1 MPRRLHQYINSHH
14 PGYLRRLAFASAN
27 FGTRVYQE
35 YRALR
40 AVTRDRSTTMPPSRY
55 FGNRARAGAS
65 PYTPQSRA
73 QRARGPNR
81 FIGPRMRNGRRY
93 ARTGRVLNFTGNG
106 GGRFRRGRRD
116 FMRRIGLP
124 VRHRVTPFQLYT
136 GQGRRWR
143 RMQRKKVVPSVFYG
157 RKGAVAMKEY
167 RGTLEDADCVYIGH
181 GMSGDLLALTVA
193 RALVKALY
201 IRTGWEIPS
210 WEESVPFSGSD
221 THFLQLEYFTTPTSF
236 SAILINTVNIGTG
249 STWDQIADLV
259 RGLLTTASNPDTKYQ
274 SLSLY
279 DGSNVGADRV
289 MLSKIMLQRL
299 DLRIKYTSFLKVQ
312 NATFAASGTEAE
324 DEDAENVRANPLVGK
339 HYGSH
344 EWRNGFEL
352 HWRPG
357 ATNTDWPGFY
367 ANPDTGAIQVKAAD
381 AQSGSLNTFDKPPP
395 YFQFVATK
403 GTGVRLDPGEI
414 QTSQIKF
421 ETRIMF
427 QNLMKKTWQ
436 AFLNYASS
444 TPFCMEFGFAKMLGL
459 EKLLDTGAATDASL
473 VSVGW
478 QVDSTVSVA
487 TVLIPSST
495 LPRMEIG

>member
-1 MPRRLHQYINSHH
+1 
-14 PGYLRRLAFASAN
+14 
-27 FGTRVYQE
+27 
-35 YRALR
+35 
-40 AVTRDRSTTMPPSRY
+40 MPPSRQ
-55 FGNRARAGAS
+55 FGNRGRANAY
-65 PYTPQSRA
+65 PYTPQSRP
-73 QRARGPNR
+73 RRPYGPNP
-81 FIGPRMRNGRRY
+81 FIGPRTRNGRRY
-93 ARTGRVLNFTGNG
+93 GRTGRILNFTGS
-106 GGRFRRGRRD
+106 GGRFRHGRRA
-116 FMRRIGLP
+116 FMRRVGIR

-167 RGTLEDADCVYIGH
+167 RGTLEDANCVYIGH
-181 GMSGDLLALTVA
+181 AMSGDLLVLTVA
-193 RALVKALY
+193 RALCKALY
-201 IRTGWEIPS
+201 IRKGWEIPS
-210 WEESVPFSGSD
+210 WEEPVPFSGSD
-221 THFLQLEYFTTPTSF
+221 IHFIQLEYFPTATSF
-236 SAILINTVNIGTG
+236 SGVLINTVNYGTG
-249 STWDQIADLV
+249 ATWDTIAGYILA
-259 RGLLTTASNPDTKYQ
+259 LFTSIASPEVKVQ
-274 SLSLY
+274 SIALY

-289 MLSKIMLQRL
+289 MLSKIQLQRL
-299 DLRIKYTSFLKVQ
+299 DMRIQFTSHLKVQ
-312 NATFAASGTEAE
+312 NATFAGDGADIE

-344 EWRNGFEL
+344 EWRSGFEL

-357 ATNTDWPGFY
+357 ATNTDWAGFY
-367 ANPDTGAIQVKAAD
+367 ANPDTGAIQVKAAE

-395 YFQFVATK
+395 YFQFLATK

-414 QTSQIKF
+414 QTSDIKF

-427 QNLMKKTWQ
+427 QNLLKKTWN
-436 AFLNYASS
+436 AFSGYSSS
-444 TPFCMEFGFAKMLGL
+444 TPISFEFGFAKMLAL

-478 QVDSTVSVA
+478 QVDSIMKVA